1 MKIWT
6 SEHVFNHPWETV
18 TQAAWRKYPNPMTPS
33 IIGTDV
39 VERRVV
45 NGILHT
51 HRLVQSKWYFP
62 KWTHALIGTAKTCF
76 ASERSTVD
84 PKSKQMVLK
93 TNNLTFCRN
102 ISVDEVLY
110 YEPHPADASKT
121 LLKQEATVTVY
132 GVPLSHYME
141 DLLTST
147 ISSNAG
153 KGRQGLE
160 WVIGLINTEVKGIA
174 ESAARGTDELIHST
188 RRSLDEVTESARKS
202 MDEISAQAAKAA
214 KAMHIT

>member
-1 MKIWT
+1 
-6 SEHVFNHPWETV
+6 
-18 TQAAWRKYPNPMTPS
+18 
-33 IIGTDV
+33 
-39 VERRVV
+39 
-45 NGILHT
+45 
-51 HRLVQSKWYFP
+51 VQSKWYFP

-84 PKSKQMVLK
+84 PERKQMVLK

-110 YEPHPADASKT
+110 YEPHPADANKT
-121 LLKQEATVTVY
+121 LLKQEATVTVF

-141 DLLTST
+141 DLLTSI
-147 ISSNAG
+147 ISTNAG

-174 ESAARGTDELIHST
+174 RGTDEILHST
-188 RRSLDEVTESARKS
+188 RRSIDEVTESARKS